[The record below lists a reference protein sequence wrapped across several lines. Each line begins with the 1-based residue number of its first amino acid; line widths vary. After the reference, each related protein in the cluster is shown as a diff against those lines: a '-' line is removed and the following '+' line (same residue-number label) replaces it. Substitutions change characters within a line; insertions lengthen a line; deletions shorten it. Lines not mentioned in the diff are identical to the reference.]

1 VCARRD
7 VIVGTPTGVRKY
19 GSVQRGRLSCRD
31 DSTGTYGCARCALTR
46 LVDRREE
53 TLGRDRLLQY
63 LGDVEGGDI
72 HLAELEAR
80 DQDDRYVPRT
90 TDASHGSKY
99 FAATHAR
106 HQEIEQHDGGH
117 LGGRVEHLDDLGSV
131 AGRVHLVAVPGLIVG
146 LLGLVIPRRA
156 PIAECPEVAE
166 DYGRTRSAD
175 RNAA

>member
-1 VCARRD
+1 VLITGLELSEADISAFD
-7 VIVGTPTGVRKY
+7 VTEVLQ
-19 GSVQRGRLSCRD
+19 SLSR
-31 DSTGTYGCARCALTR
+31 
-46 LVDRREE
+46 
-53 TLGRDRLLQY
+53 
-63 LGDVEGGDI
+63 
-72 HLAELEAR
+72 
-80 DQDDRYVPRT
+80 
-90 TDASHGSKY
+90 HGSKY

-146 LLGLVIPRRA
+146 LLGLVISRRA
-156 PIAECPEVAE
+156 PIAECPGVAE